1 MKKEF
6 DGSISTAKHKIKDEI
21 RKCTITLGIKLKALY
36 LMKFHKKRDLYILN
50 IMQLNPK

>member
-36 LMKFHKKRDLYILN
+36 LIKLNKKKNIYILN
-50 IMQLNPK
+50 KKQ